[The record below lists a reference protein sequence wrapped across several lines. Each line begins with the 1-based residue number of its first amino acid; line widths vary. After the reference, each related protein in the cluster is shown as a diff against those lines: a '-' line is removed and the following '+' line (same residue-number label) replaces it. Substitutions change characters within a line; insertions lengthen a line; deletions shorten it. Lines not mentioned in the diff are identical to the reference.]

1 MRADS
6 SLVTYKGENNNT
18 VENGWHIPQ
27 EVLCLGVSEKL
38 FIFMISDWIQEVL
51 SPFGA

>member
-27 EVLCLGVSEKL
+27 EVLCLGLSKKL
-38 FIFMISDWIQEVL
+38 LIVRILDRIEETAESIM
-51 SPFGA
+51 